1 MRNLSFFDSQ
11 IVTELINW
19 TFLPVNCFNII
30 GKRCLQVL
38 NRREQTVT
46 KKSELGILGIC
57 STLYLTSLAP

>member
-19 TFLPVNCFNII
+19 TFLPVNWFNMI
-30 GKRCLQVL
+30 GTRCSQVL

-46 KKSELGILGIC
+46 KKSELTIGYAYVLL
-57 STLYLTSLAP
+57 STLLL

>member
-19 TFLPVNCFNII
+19 TFLLVNFFNII
-30 GKRCLQVL
+30 GTRCSQVL

-46 KKSELGILGIC
+46 KKSELTIG
-57 STLYLTSLAP
+57 YMFYSLPY